1 MTMKSSV
8 FSVVGTFPTADGGS
22 RRGTVQ
28 SFDTRSE
35 AQECADWQQ
44 AEQIVEGSSFE
55 VMLLDRRPEPEPE
68 ARTDEEILDEKRAQL
83 IESGQPAGDPFW
95 ETDHAGLMA
104 QVEEDRVRRML
115 KAALKRFPLPSEVRR
130 ALACWE
136 G

>member
-68 ARTDEEILDEKRAQL
+68 PEADIDK
-83 IESGQPAGDPFW
+83 
-95 ETDHAGLMA
+95 LMA
-104 QVEEDRVRRML
+104 EVEEGRVRRML
-115 KAALKRFPLPSEVRR
+115 KAALRRGPLPSEVRR
-130 ALACWE
+130 ALAVWE